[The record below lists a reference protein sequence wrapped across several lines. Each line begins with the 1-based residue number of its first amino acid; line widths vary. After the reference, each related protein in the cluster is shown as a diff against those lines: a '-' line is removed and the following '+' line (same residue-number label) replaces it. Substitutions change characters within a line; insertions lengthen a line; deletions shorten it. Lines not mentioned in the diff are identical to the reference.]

1 MEEPT
6 IEDLLLAGAIE
17 VYGVDSDTG
26 EFLYNFT
33 NKMQDILPELYK
45 EHINDV
51 HNEVM
56 YFWEHGA
63 VEMTEMES
71 DNPKI
76 RLTERAF
83 DESFV
88 ASLPEDKRDSLEQ
101 IKRILKVV

>member
-33 NKMQDILPELYK
+33 NKMQDIMPELYK

-56 YFWEHGA
+56 YFWEVGA

-71 DNPKI
+71 NNPKI
-76 RLTERAF
+76 RLTGKAF
-83 DESFV
+83 DEDFIS
-88 ASLPEDKRDSLEQ
+88 SLSPSRQSSLKE

>member
-17 VYGVDSDTG
+17 VYGVDSETG

-33 NKMQDILPELYK
+33 NKMQDIMPELYK

-56 YFWEHGA
+56 YFWEVGA

-71 DNPKI
+71 NNPKI
-76 RLTERAF
+76 RLTEKAF
-83 DESFV
+83 DEDFI
-88 ASLPEDKRDSLEQ
+88 ASLPESKKNSLKE

>member
-17 VYGVDSDTG
+17 VYGIDSETG

-45 EHINDV
+45 EHLNDV
-51 HNEVM
+51 HNEIM

-71 DNPKI
+71 DNPKV
-76 RLTERAF
+76 RLTEKAF
-83 DESFV
+83 DKDFMD
-88 ASLPEDKRDSLEQ
+88 SLSKERLRSLEQ